1 MEEFPGFPEAVYWF
15 FVIGSSLSLAS
26 SFVSIIYYITHENL
40 HILVLKIIFLA
51 HCSNFLVS
59 LTGLTCFIVMQ
70 SLENE
75 NSYKLCIANSF
86 FMNFFNILAIFLVT
100 NISIIL
106 YISIFYA
113 HLELEKITNINNYC
127 IFFYVLLSALLSLM

>member
-1 MEEFPGFPEAVYWF
+1 MQELQGFPECVYWF

-26 SFVSIIYYITHENL
+26 SFVSIIYYLTHKNL
-40 HILVLKIIFLA
+40 HILVLKIVFLA
-51 HCSNFLVS
+51 HCSNFFVS
-59 LTGLTCFIVMQ
+59 LTGLTCFIVM
-70 SLENE
+70 SLECE
-75 NSYKLCIANSF
+75 NSYTLCIANSF

-113 HLELEKITNINNYC
+113 HLELAKITNINNYC
-127 IFFYVLLSALLSLM
+127 IFFYIGLSALLSLM